1 MRKVG
6 TMSGKARRILLLLLV
21 GTTACLAACGSGDSS
36 SSGGGGEGGGKKV
49 KLGVLLLGNGSDDYL
64 NLGFREAANN
74 TVKKLG
80 KDKVDLKFVTG
91 VGYNQQATALT
102 DQLFREGTDIV
113 VDNLSLQQLFF
124 DACAKHPSRICLEE
138 YTVGDVPP
146 NTSGFWWKFWQGYY
160 LEGVAAGMLSKTGII
175 GYQASFK
182 QSYENAHMNALALG
196 CQSVNPDCKVKS
208 VIINNWYDAQ
218 KSTQAAKTL
227 VNSGA
232 DVLTQFVDDTS
243 SASIAQEMSTPSRPV
258 WGFGLHLNQ
267 QKFGGD
273 AYVATLQTAK
283 ATEKEITAGVQA
295 VLDGKKPDKGARVYG
310 IGEGISIEDWGPKVP
325 KAVQEKVEAVEQEI
339 AGGMNPFKGPI
350 YDTKGKLRVPQGESL
365 ENDYMYASWDWRV
378 KGVSGG

>member
-1 MRKVG
+1 MRKEG
-6 TMSGKARRILLLLLV
+6 NMPARLRRSLLLLALV
-21 GTTACLAACGSGDSS
+21 GVTAFLAACGSDESASS
-36 SSGGGGEGGGKKV
+36 SDGGEGGKKV

-64 NLGFREAANN
+64 NLGFREAATN

-102 DQLFREGTDIV
+102 DQLFREGSDIV
-113 VDNLSLQQLFF
+113 VDNLSLQQLFY
-124 DACAKHPSRICLEE
+124 DACAKYPDRICQEE
-138 YTVGDVPP
+138 YTLGDVPP

-160 LEGVAAGMLSKTGII
+160 LEGVAAGMLSKTGVV
-175 GYQASFK
+175 GYLASFK
-182 QSYENAHMNALALG
+182 QNYENAHMNALALG
-196 CQSVNPDCKVKS
+196 CQSVNPDCKVKP

-218 KSTQAAKTL
+218 KSNQAAKTL

-232 DVLTQFVDDTS
+232 DVLAQFVDDTT
-243 SASIAQEMSTPSRPV
+243 SASVAQEMSTPSKPV

-267 QKFGGD
+267 QKHGGD

-283 ATEKEITAGVQA
+283 ATEKEITLGVQA
-295 VLDGKKPDKGARVYG
+295 ALDGKKPDKGPRVYG

-325 KAVQEKVEAVEQEI
+325 KDVQEKVEGLEKEI

-350 YDTKGKLRVPQGESL
+350 YDTKGKLRVPEGESL

-378 KGVSGG
+378 KGVGGR